1 MPGSGFRSIKCRTGR
16 PHGHRAAAVST
27 RRLFGLSVTG
37 LTAFTTWPLRA
48 VSVIGVLL
56 ALASFVYGAVLA
68 IDFLLNG
75 HQVSGWTTIVVGML
89 LLSGVQLMSLGVVGE
104 YLSRVFD
111 EVKAR
116 PLYVVKER
124 IGRGLEAD
132 T

>member
-1 MPGSGFRSIKCRTGR
+1 
-16 PHGHRAAAVST
+16 
-27 RRLFGLSVTG
+27 
-37 LTAFTTWPLRA
+37 
-48 VSVIGVLL
+48 
-56 ALASFVYGAVLA
+56 
-68 IDFLLNG
+68 
-75 HQVSGWTTIVVGML
+75 

-116 PLYVVKER
+116 PVYVVKER